1 MPSFAGVRLEDE
13 NEQESCVVRL
23 GDLRARSNK
32 MDNWNWERF
41 LKVKDTK
48 DETREREMLDAQMKR
63 LVKTIRKDQGRKPNN
78 ESTLEKFE
86 AVVEELGKESLLPS
100 EQSLEEPSWDMHA
113 LMKQQKAKYEYVKI
127 AEANLRKKLVRLGR
141 IKHEGELDALDSII
155 ESAYNSKKQLLWG
168 QMEAPFQVPQPSLE
182 SGEAHGLFGDS
193 DVASAESSSSE
204 HD

>member
-1 MPSFAGVRLEDE
+1 MAESSRRQRKRITKSNKAQFRRLVRGEQVEDGLFAGVRLEDE

-100 EQSLEEPSWDMHA
+100 E
-113 LMKQQKAKYEYVKI
+113 
-127 AEANLRKKLVRLGR
+127 
-141 IKHEGELDALDSII
+141 
-155 ESAYNSKKQLLWG
+155 
-168 QMEAPFQVPQPSLE
+168 
-182 SGEAHGLFGDS
+182 
-193 DVASAESSSSE
+193 
-204 HD
+204 